1 MLNASQPT
9 KDNKTMNNYYKY
21 EEIKSYFE
29 DFITGTD
36 KYLDDKNL
44 GQLHQDCFNTD
55 HYIIGIDKAKKWLGE
70 NVFDI
75 IKIIKNYEED
85 NFGEVFT
92 DLSCPEK
99 VVNMYVYIIGE
110 EIVNNFINDY
120 TKTKE
125 VV

>member
-1 MLNASQPT
+1 M
-9 KDNKTMNNYYKY
+9 KNYYKY

-44 GQLHQDCFNTD
+44 DELHQDCFNTD
-55 HYIIGIDKAKKWLGE
+55 YYIIGIDKAKKWLGE

-75 IKIIKNYEED
+75 INIIKNYEED
-85 NFGEVFT
+85 NFGKVFT

-120 TKTKE
+120 TKTRE
-125 VV
+125 VA